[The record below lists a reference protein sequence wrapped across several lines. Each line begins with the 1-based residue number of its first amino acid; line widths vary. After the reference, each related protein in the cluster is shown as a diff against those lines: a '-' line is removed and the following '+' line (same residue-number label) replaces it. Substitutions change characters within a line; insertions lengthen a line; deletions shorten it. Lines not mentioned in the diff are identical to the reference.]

1 MKRILSVFFFISLF
15 HLSLLAES
23 IGKLNAL
30 RCEYL
35 VAPLGIDVPS
45 PRLSW
50 QLPVD
55 VDVQEAYQV
64 IVGTDSVRVA
74 QGMGDSWNSG
84 KQTISNV
91 LAVYAGQK
99 LQPYT
104 RYYWKVCAWDSN
116 KMYTSDVT
124 YFETGVMDEH
134 NWKGNW
140 ISDTHNIH
148 LKPAAYFRKKWDAK
162 RTIRE
167 ARAYIAVAGLYE
179 LYINGSRVGDH
190 RLDPAYTR
198 FDRRTLY
205 LTHDVTQ
212 LLKQG
217 NNAIGVLL
225 GNGWYNHQST
235 AVWNFDQAPWRGR
248 PKFCM
253 DIRVVYD
260 DGKVEFISTGQDW
273 KTSLSPVIFNSIY
286 TAEHYDAR
294 LEQPDWNTPGFDD
307 KKWKN
312 ASCTSAP
319 SPLVVSQQMHPIRDV
334 EMLRPAK
341 MIKLSDSIYLFDLGR
356 NIAGVSQLT
365 IKGKPGTEVR
375 LKHSERIGEDNRA
388 DMSNIDYHYRPTD
401 DSDPFQT
408 DIFILSGTGEE
419 TFRARFNYKGFQYV
433 EVTSSEPV
441 ELTDNSLKAYFMHSD
456 VPVTGRISSS
466 DELLNKIWKATN
478 AAYLSNLFGY
488 PTDCPQREKNGW
500 TGDAHIAI
508 ETGLYNYDGI
518 TVYEKWMADH
528 QDEQAPNGVLPAI
541 IPTSGWGYH
550 WGNGVDWTSTVAI
563 IP

>member
-1 MKRILSVFFFISLF
+1 M
-15 HLSLLAES
+15 
-23 IGKLNAL
+23 
-30 RCEYL
+30 
-35 VAPLGIDVPS
+35 PS

-307 KKWKN
+307 KKWKMQV
-312 ASCTSAP
+312 ALPPRHLWLC
-319 SPLVVSQQMHPIRDV
+319 
-334 EMLRPAK
+334 
-341 MIKLSDSIYLFDLGR
+341 LSR
-356 NIAGVSQLT
+356 C
-365 IKGKPGTEVR
+365 
-375 LKHSERIGEDNRA
+375 
-388 DMSNIDYHYRPTD
+388 
-401 DSDPFQT
+401 
-408 DIFILSGTGEE
+408 ILSGTW
-419 TFRARFNYKGFQYV
+419 RCSVR
-433 EVTSSEPV
+433 
-441 ELTDNSLKAYFMHSD
+441 
-456 VPVTGRISSS
+456 
-466 DELLNKIWKATN
+466 
-478 AAYLSNLFGY
+478 
-488 PTDCPQREKNGW
+488 QR
-500 TGDAHIAI
+500 
-508 ETGLYNYDGI
+508 
-518 TVYEKWMADH
+518 
-528 QDEQAPNGVLPAI
+528 
-541 IPTSGWGYH
+541 
-550 WGNGVDWTSTVAI
+550 
-563 IP
+563 